1 MNIHA
6 FLLHVIRVLLS
17 YLSPWA
23 SARMSLCTQRP
34 FIPHTI
40 EWQDP
45 GHKVHFTL
53 LFSFLLTET
62 IWVLECGVF
71 QHTVLLLGFC
81 SLCRDHTWVHGSGC
95 LVLITEG
102 SGSSPSQKLQGRN
115 SFLPFT
121 ARELRLQ
128 EKWSNYSEISV
139 VNHRVNMTPEL
150 VFTSPYLVPDSVT
163 FLSPRTCWGKGCSL
177 VIKQIVC
184 TKKSILIG

>member
-1 MNIHA
+1 MVVYEHPC
-6 FLLHVIRVLLS
+6 LS
-17 YLSPWA
+17 
-23 SARMSLCTQRP
+23 SARHPCALVLSVPLSKCMHVALHTEAIHS
-34 FIPHTI
+34 PHYRVAV
-40 EWQDP
+40 WQDP

-71 QHTVLLLGFC
+71 QRTVLLVGFC
-81 SLCRDHTWVHGSGC
+81 SLCRDHTWVQGSGC

-121 ARELRLQ
+121 AGELRRQ

-139 VNHRVNMTPEL
+139 VNHRVDMTPEL
-150 VFTSPYLVPDSVT
+150 VFTSPYLVPDSGWLFFIT
-163 FLSPRTCWGKGCSL
+163 
-177 VIKQIVC
+177 
-184 TKKSILIG
+184 